1 MKDIKQKLQTV
12 DEIVDNN
19 IANIKAL
26 IKQSEELEQVIS
38 HINDEEIKQS
48 LEKIKNNIDHSL
60 ENLFEDTKKLFE
72 QYKQLM
78 SSL

>member
-12 DEIVDNN
+12 DEIVDSN

-48 LEKIKNNIDHSL
+48 LGKIKNNIDYSL